1 MTDKNTITYN
11 DKEYDVSDLNDTETY
26 LYAQVRTLRKRIA
39 DARFDLDQLVMAEN
53 ATGNIPEPR
62 LSRSDTKHQYP
73 HGHASFSAAFFGPHR
88 RF

>member
-53 ATGNIPEPR
+53 AFANTLVNSLTKENIDE
-62 LSRSDTKHQYP
+62 SDETTD
-73 HGHASFSAAFFGPHR
+73 
-88 RF
+88 

>member
-39 DARFDLDQLVMAEN
+39 DARFDLDQLVVAEN
-53 ATGNIPEPR
+53 AFVNTLINSLTKENTDE
-62 LSRSDTKHQYP
+62 SDETTD
-73 HGHASFSAAFFGPHR
+73 
-88 RF
+88 

>member
-39 DARFDLDQLVMAEN
+39 DARFDLDQLVAAEN
-53 ATGNIPEPR
+53 AFANT
-62 LSRSDTKHQYP
+62 LVTSLTKETVDEKV
-73 HGHASFSAAFFGPHR
+73 STN
-88 RF
+88 